1 MSFNRLTYD
10 HCRYAR
16 ELGGNTS
23 ILGYVLNEDRYEHPE
38 KCHHR
43 LGLLGGPSVSQVK
56 GNLVDMESELL
67 GITRLLSKCSTSK
80 AKPLEQEPFIIND
93 KTSPIDTTKN
103 HLPTCQMFAYP
114 SVQMPPPMNYPH
126 CRR

>member
-1 MSFNRLTYD
+1 
-10 HCRYAR
+10 
-16 ELGGNTS
+16 
-23 ILGYVLNEDRYEHPE
+23 
-38 KCHHR
+38 
-43 LGLLGGPSVSQVK
+43 
-56 GNLVDMESELL
+56 MESELL